1 MSNRSSVASCNFGA
15 LTGMMGRL
23 TQRWLDAQPYP
34 DHTGPSLARSRG
46 DALCLEASQVLGHQG
61 LLGLHKNRPD

>member
-34 DHTGPSLARSRG
+34 DHRVSSRVRPQMRRFRPESKPSGPTPALSTQPKSL
-46 DALCLEASQVLGHQG
+46 
-61 LLGLHKNRPD
+61 